1 MPVPAMLVTW
11 SDLTLRAKLWLSLA
25 GMGLL
30 VIVLLVLGE
39 RVIERSM
46 AALDEAVS
54 EQVKPLARL
63 NSLQSQISRIRVQEA
78 ELPRTTDLFAMSD
91 QVEMLDNE
99 VRDFDLSL
107 GRFLDAP
114 NVLAA
119 TEHKSLVDAWQ
130 RYRSD
135 LRRIGALARAMD
147 NTRIASI
154 STYESVQ
161 RFRVLAHTLRVAA
174 ERTSARADDRL
185 ADVRRAHDAQRL
197 LLMAISAIGLMLLA
211 AWLALLARHLTR
223 RLSGLSRAAADLAGG
238 QPHVP
243 IRISGG
249 DELAQLGQ
257 AFNTLHQRVDER
269 EAALRASQ
277 AELESRVVAR
287 TSELHAANLALTH
300 EVGVRREAEE
310 QLQYQAKYESLT
322 GLPNR
327 LLALDRLHQAIR
339 DAERGGHLVS
349 LIFIDL
355 DDFKRV
361 NDNFGHEAGD
371 ALLVQAG
378 NRLLQCV
385 RGNDTV
391 ARLGGDEFVVI
402 LGGLHVLS
410 DANRVAE
417 QVLASFG
424 RPFALGVDE
433 FVVTPSLGLAS
444 YPADGTDAPTLL
456 RHADQAMYEAKGAGR
471 NTLQHF
477 NVAICER
484 SAQRVMLEARLRGA
498 LERQEFWLAFQPL
511 VEPVG
516 ERLVGAEALL
526 RWRTGDGQLIGPD
539 QFIPVAESTGLIVSI
554 GRWVIDRVCELL
566 ADWREQGRHDL
577 YIGINVSPRQ
587 FRDPDLVG
595 DIQAALARHGLPGSC
610 LLVEV
615 TEGLVL
621 GDSRDVRAMLERMS
635 ELGVRLAMDDFGTG
649 YSSLSYL
656 KRYPFDV
663 LKIDRSFVRD
673 LSHDADDKAL
683 VAAAIHM
690 GQALGLQVVA
700 EGVETSTQL
709 DELRAMGC
717 DLAQGYLFGTPMAAD
732 AFAARWL
739 GSERRR
745 SELETVVMDQQRVA

>member
-1 MPVPAMLVTW
+1 MPAPAAMAAW
-11 SDLTLRAKLWLSLA
+11 SGLTLRAKLWLGFA

-30 VIVLLVLGE
+30 VVVLLVLGE
-39 RVIERSM
+39 RVIERSV

-54 EQVKPLARL
+54 EQVKPLAKL
-63 NSLQSQISRIRVQEA
+63 NGLQSQISRIRVQEA

-91 QVEMLDNE
+91 QLEMLDNE
-99 VRDFDLSL
+99 VRDFDRGLSQFL
-107 GRFLDAP
+107 GAP
-114 NVLAA
+114 HVLAA
-119 TEHKSLVDAWQ
+119 AEHKALVDAWQ

-135 LRRIGALARAMD
+135 LQRIAVLARALD
-147 NTRIASI
+147 SARVAGI

-174 ERTSARADDRL
+174 ERTAARADERV
-185 ADVRRAHDAQRL
+185 ADARRTHDAQRL
-197 LLMAISAIGLMLLA
+197 LFMAISAVGLVLLA
-211 AWLALLARHLTR
+211 AWLALLARHMAR
-223 RLSGLSRAAADLAGG
+223 RLSGLTRAAADLAGG
-238 QPHVP
+238 QRHVP
-243 IRISGG
+243 IHISGG
-249 DELAQLGQ
+249 DELAQLGL
-257 AFNTLHQRVDER
+257 AFNVLHQRVDER
-269 EAALRASQ
+269 EGALRAVH

-287 TSELHAANLALTH
+287 TAELHAANAALTH
-300 EVGVRREAEE
+300 EVGVRRQAEG
-310 QLQYQAKYESLT
+310 QLQHQAQYDSLT

-339 DAERGGHLVS
+339 DAERGGHLAS

-371 ALLVQAG
+371 ALLMQAA

-402 LGGLHVLS
+402 LGGLNALN
-410 DANRVAE
+410 DADRVAE

-424 RPFALGVDE
+424 RPFALGADE

-444 YPADGTDAPTLL
+444 YPADGDDAPTLL
-456 RHADQAMYEAKGAGR
+456 RHADQAMYEAKSAGR
-471 NTLQHF
+471 NTHCYF
-477 NVAICER
+477 NREIRER
-484 SAQRVMLEARLRGA
+484 SAQRVMLEGRLRGA
-498 LERQEFWLAFQPL
+498 LERQEFWLALQPM

-526 RWRTGDGQLIGPD
+526 RWRMADGQLIGPD
-539 QFIPVAESTGLIVSI
+539 QFIPVAESTGLIVPI
-554 GRWVIDRVCELL
+554 GRWVIDRACELL
-566 ADWREQGRHDL
+566 AEWREHGRDDL
-577 YIGINVSPRQ
+577 HIGINVSPRQ
-587 FRDPDLVG
+587 FRDPGLVA
-595 DIQAALARHGLPGSC
+595 DVQAALARHGLPGRC

-615 TEGLVL
+615 TEGLLL
-621 GDSRDVRAMLERMS
+621 GDSRDVRAMLEALSAM
-635 ELGVRLAMDDFGTG
+635 GVRLAMDDFGTG

-656 KRYPFDV
+656 KRHPFDV

-673 LSHDADDKAL
+673 LSGDAEDRAL
-683 VAAAIHM
+683 VGAAIRM

-700 EGVETSTQL
+700 EGVETTTQL
-709 DELRAMGC
+709 DYLREMGC
-717 DLAQGYLFGTPMAAD
+717 DLAQGYLFGTPVAAD

-739 GSERRR
+739 GSGRRR
-745 SELETVVMDQQRVA
+745 SELETVVDDHPRVV